1 MSDIINEAIHFLDLP
16 LDESEE
22 RVGNYFFQSPWPFGT
37 YPKVTN
43 STPTVCRYCCQ
54 LCPLPSITAILLPV
68 CGYLKPLKL
77 LEIIPLSHQT
87 PRDTPLQIFSHVELG
102 NRLLSPIQTP
112 RPGDAFDPNKQIS
125 PSLRIDPSM
134 TDSLAAPPKAQQ
146 SKFASVN
153 LQLAPSLVN
162 SRDTSHQSAVPAPLE
177 GYNPLSTTTA
187 AVPTSKEASLVA
199 GILDWQ

>member
-22 RVGNYFFQSPWPFGT
+22 RCAAIAVNYAR
-37 YPKVTN
+37 
-43 STPTVCRYCCQ
+43 CRR
-54 LCPLPSITAILLPV
+54 SLL
-68 CGYLKPLKL
+68 
-77 LEIIPLSHQT
+77 
-87 PRDTPLQIFSHVELG
+87 FHVELG
-102 NRLLSPIQTP
+102 NILLSPIQTP
-112 RPGDAFDPNKQIS
+112 RPGDGFDPNKQIS

-162 SRDTSHQSAVPAPLE
+162 SRDTSRAQS
-177 GYNPLSTTTA
+177 T
-187 AVPTSKEASLVA
+187 
-199 GILDWQ
+199 